1 MKGKGREEKGSRSTF
16 TKVSRLQALFYS
28 HTELKIQGDQGA
40 LQKNREDRQTDKQTS
55 HIFLDS

>member
-1 MKGKGREEKGSRSTF
+1 MEGKGGEEKGSRSTL
-16 TKVSRLQALFYS
+16 TKVSRQLFYS

-55 HIFLDS
+55 HVFLDS